1 MPGKE
6 VRGFLWSRPVVSG
19 LRCKVCRHGR
29 VNLLCDPVIAD
40 SHVTWQD
47 QRRRRR
53 VMAMPTKPSPIMP
66 SMPGSGTVVPPDD
79 DVVLPPEVD
88 DVLAPP
94 EVLLD
99 VLPPDVEEVVLPPEV
114 ELPPEVLPPEVLPPD
129 VDDVVLPPEVELVDV
144 PPLLLDVEEE
154 VDELDDDE
162 LPP

>member
-1 MPGKE
+1 
-6 VRGFLWSRPVVSG
+6 
-19 LRCKVCRHGR
+19 
-29 VNLLCDPVIAD
+29 
-40 SHVTWQD
+40 
-47 QRRRRR
+47 
-53 VMAMPTKPSPIMP
+53 MAMPTKPSPIMP